1 MPNPAEPPAETA
13 RPTLLDV
20 LTLER
25 IDANLYR
32 SAVVFDDQFGL
43 YGGQVAAQALRA
55 AAETVAPERHPHSL
69 HGYFLSRGD
78 PTYPV
83 LLTVHRDRDGRS
95 YSNRR
100 VIAVQNGNVIFN
112 LAASFHVVEDGYD
125 YQAHQAPEVTDP
137 DDLPGFTL
145 HTRMLGIEIKVPEQA
160 VEGQQWPSRV
170 WMRSSEKLADDTM
183 HACALTYV
191 SDMFTGLASVRGIA
205 DVGIV
210 TSLDH
215 AVWFYRHVAMDDWV
229 LMDLQPESTAGGR
242 GMYTGRIFGKD
253 GRLAAGIAQECLFRP
268 GGRRPDQP
276 TFASAATAAMN
287 SAINRDS
294 SRA

>member
-1 MPNPAEPPAETA
+1 MSNPAH
-13 RPTLLDV
+13 PTLLDV

-32 SAVVFDDQFGL
+32 STVVSDDQFGL

-55 AAETVAPERHPHSL
+55 AAETVAPDRHPHSL

-145 HTRMLGIEIKVPEQA
+145 HTRMLGIEIKVPEQT

-170 WMRSSEKLADDTM
+170 WMRSREKLADDIT

-215 AVWFYRHVAMDDWV
+215 AVWFYRRVAMDDWV

-242 GMYTGRIFGKD
+242 GMYTGRIFSND
-253 GRLAAGIAQECLFRP
+253 GTLAAGIAQECLFRP
-268 GGRRPDQP
+268 GSRRPVRTVHEPDG
-276 TFASAATAAMN
+276 A
-287 SAINRDS
+287 
-294 SRA
+294 

>member
-1 MPNPAEPPAETA
+1 MPNGAEPS
-13 RPTLLDV
+13 LLDV

-32 SAVVFDDQFGL
+32 STVLIDDPYGL

-55 AAETVAPERHPHSL
+55 AAETVADDRYPHSL

-112 LAASFHVVEDGYD
+112 LAASFHVAEEGYD
-125 YQAHQAPEVTDP
+125 YQAHEAPKVTAPE
-137 DDLPGFTL
+137 DLPSLTI
-145 HTRMLGIEIKVPEQA
+145 HPRMRGIEIKVPEQA
-160 VEGQQWPSRV
+160 VEGQDWPSRV
-170 WMRSSEKLADDTM
+170 WMRSKDKLPDDNTL

-205 DVGIV
+205 EVGIV

-215 AVWFYRHVAMDDWV
+215 AVWFYRPVALDDWV
-229 LMDLQPESTAGGR
+229 LMDLLPESTAAGR

-253 GRLAAGIAQECLFRP
+253 GALAAGIAQESLFRP
-268 GGRRPDQP
+268 GTRRPP
-276 TFASAATAAMN
+276 TLTTEPAAS
-287 SAINRDS
+287 
-294 SRA
+294 